1 MHANSVTTAARTS
14 ILGAF
19 AAGKGHSAD
28 ADYSLRAWLIHKT
41 GVTKGVAVAYTTWLR
56 RAEVHPLVA
65 GRLAAGEITVPRSR
79 CCDQAAPPSR
89 QLPDR
94 ASQ

>member
-1 MHANSVTTAARTS
+1 VHANSVTTAARTS
-14 ILGAF
+14 ILGTF

-41 GVTKGVAVAYTTWLR
+41 DVTGAAVAYTTWLR
-56 RAEVHPLVA
+56 RAEAHPLVA

-79 CCDQAAPPSR
+79 YCDQAAPPSR
-89 QLPDR
+89 QRPDR